1 VRNSNLVININKER
15 GVRRYNIMLFE
26 EIREV
31 ICEQLG
37 IEKDEVKIETTFEDL
52 GADSLDLFQIVIEL
66 EEKYDIQIEEV
77 EGLKTIKDAVD
88 YVEKNK

>member
-1 VRNSNLVININKER
+1 
-15 GVRRYNIMLFE
+15 MLFE

-37 IEKDEVKIETTFEDL
+37 IGNEEVKLETTFEEL

-66 EEKYDIQIEEV
+66 EEKYDIQIEDV
-77 EGLKTIKDAVD
+77 EELKTIKDSVD
-88 YVEKNK
+88 YVEKINENK

>member
-1 VRNSNLVININKER
+1 
-15 GVRRYNIMLFE
+15 MLFE

-37 IEKDEVKIETTFEDL
+37 NEKDEVKLETTFEEL

>member
-1 VRNSNLVININKER
+1 
-15 GVRRYNIMLFE
+15 MLFE

-37 IEKDEVKIETTFEDL
+37 IDKDEVKLETTFEEL

-77 EGLKTIKDAVD
+77 EGLKTIKDAVE
-88 YVEKNK
+88 YVEKNKE

>member
-1 VRNSNLVININKER
+1 
-15 GVRRYNIMLFE
+15 MLFE
-26 EIREV
+26 EIRGI

-37 IEKDEVKIETTFEDL
+37 IEKEEVTLETTFEEL

-66 EEKYDIQIEEV
+66 EEKYNIQIEEV

-88 YVEKNK
+88 YVEQNMK

>member
-1 VRNSNLVININKER
+1 
-15 GVRRYNIMLFE
+15 MLFE

-37 IEKDEVKIETTFEDL
+37 IEQEEVKLETTFEEL

-66 EEKYDIQIEEV
+66 GEKYNIQIEAV
-77 EGLKTIKDAVD
+77 EGLKTIQDAVE
-88 YVEKNK
+88 YVEKNI

>member
-1 VRNSNLVININKER
+1 
-15 GVRRYNIMLFE
+15 MLFE

-37 IEKDEVKIETTFEDL
+37 IDKEEVSLETTFEDL

-66 EEKYDIQIEEV
+66 EEKYDMQIEEV
-77 EGLKTIKDAVD
+77 EKLKTIQDAVN
-88 YVEKNK
+88 YVETHK

>member
-1 VRNSNLVININKER
+1 
-15 GVRRYNIMLFE
+15 MLFE
-26 EIREV
+26 EIKGV

-37 IEKDEVKIETTFEDL
+37 IEEDEVKLETTFEDL

-66 EEKYDIQIEEV
+66 EEKYSIQIEDV
-77 EGLKTIKDAVD
+77 EGLKTIKDAVE

>member
-1 VRNSNLVININKER
+1 
-15 GVRRYNIMLFE
+15 MLFE

-37 IEKDEVKIETTFEDL
+37 IEKEDVKLETTFEEL

-66 EEKYDIQIEEV
+66 EEKYDIQIEDV

>member
-1 VRNSNLVININKER
+1 
-15 GVRRYNIMLFE
+15 MLFE

-37 IEKDEVKIETTFEDL
+37 IEKEEVKLETTFEDL

-66 EEKYDIQIEEV
+66 EEKYSIQIEDV
-77 EGLKTIKDAVD
+77 EGLKTIQDAVE

>member
-1 VRNSNLVININKER
+1 
-15 GVRRYNIMLFE
+15 MLFE

-37 IEKDEVKIETTFEDL
+37 IEKEEVTLETTFDEL

-77 EGLKTIKDAVD
+77 ENLKTIKDAVN
-88 YVEKNK
+88 YVETHKEK

>member
-1 VRNSNLVININKER
+1 
-15 GVRRYNIMLFE
+15 MLFE

-37 IEKDEVKIETTFEDL
+37 IENEEVKLETTFEEL

-77 EGLKTIKDAVD
+77 ENLKTIKDAVN

>member
-1 VRNSNLVININKER
+1 
-15 GVRRYNIMLFE
+15 MLFE

-37 IEKDEVKIETTFEDL
+37 IENEEVKLETTFEEL

-66 EEKYDIQIEEV
+66 EEKYDIQIEDV
-77 EGLKTIKDAVD
+77 EELKTIKNSVD
-88 YVEKNK
+88 YVEKINGNK